1 MLAELVPIERVERT
15 NIDVVH
21 PNQWIEFVPKQDLYV
36 IDMDKGKNC
45 YNYRGSDHIV
55 RYCRKKRNW
64 KRVRQGKRVEYR
76 NNRNNNL
83 NREENLIVLD

>member
-1 MLAELVPIERVERT
+1 
-15 NIDVVH
+15 
-21 PNQWIEFVPKQDLYV
+21 
-36 IDMDKGKNC
+36 MDKGKNC